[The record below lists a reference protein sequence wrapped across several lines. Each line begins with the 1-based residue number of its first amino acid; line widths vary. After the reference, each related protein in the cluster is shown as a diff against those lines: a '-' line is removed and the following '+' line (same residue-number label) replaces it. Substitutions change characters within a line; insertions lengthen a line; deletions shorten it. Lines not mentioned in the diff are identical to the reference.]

1 MEDRR
6 NIRTVE
12 ERSDEKIRRHRRA
25 PLYSILLIVVV
36 VLILVLVVSLLYTN
50 RVYTAYNI
58 VEYGEFS
65 RIEDSKLV
73 TLGENILT
81 YSHDGAYCTDKDGK
95 VLWNQT
101 FEMQNILV
109 SINGDVV
116 AFADYNGKNIYVWNS
131 SKKINEVTTTMPIKN
146 IAVAETG
153 RVAAS
158 VADTAVTWIYIYD
171 KDGKQAY
178 EIKTTM
184 EQSGYPLD
192 FSFSPNGELLGLVC
206 VYVDSDVIKSQV
218 AFHNFGAVGSNMSDY
233 KVSADIY
240 PDTVIPYIEFINDD
254 TAIAVGDNRVLMYSG
269 NQKPVLK
276 SNHMIDERIQ
286 AVYHNEEY
294 VGVLLPS
301 DVPEHLYKLMVLKKN
316 KDDDKFG
323 DFYLDDNYNDLFFTE
338 DYFVAY
344 NNSECVVQSY
354 KGITKFDG
362 DFLSSAD
369 LLIPIGNGKSYRY
382 IMVTRDNISTIQL
395 E

>member
-1 MEDRR
+1 MEERR
-6 NIRTVE
+6 NLRTVE
-12 ERSDEKIRRHRRA
+12 EQSDEKIRRHRQA
-25 PLYSILLIVVV
+25 PLYSMLLIAVV
-36 VLILVLVVSLLYTN
+36 VLIVILIVCLQYASH
-50 RVYTAYNI
+50 VYTSYDI
-58 VEYGEFS
+58 LDSEEFS
-65 RIEDSKLV
+65 RIEASKLV

-101 FEMQNILV
+101 FEMQNILI

-131 SKKINEVTTTMPIKN
+131 KEKVNEVTTTMPIKN

-158 VADTAVTWIYIYD
+158 VADTGITWIHIYD
-171 KDGKQAY
+171 ADGKQAY

-206 VYVDSDVIKSQV
+206 VYVDADVIKSQV
-218 AFHNFGAVGSNMSDY
+218 AFHNFGAVGSNKSDY

-254 TAIAVGDNRVLMYSG
+254 TAVAVGDDRVLMYSG
-269 NQKPVLK
+269 EQKPILK
-276 SNHMIDERIQ
+276 SNHMVDSQIQ
-286 AVYHNEEY
+286 AVYHNTEY

-301 DVPEHLYKLMVLKKN
+301 DVPEKQYKLMVLKKN
-316 KDDDKFG
+316 KEDDKFG
-323 DFYLDDNYNDLFFTE
+323 DFYLNDNYNDLFFTE

-344 NNSECVVQSY
+344 NNTDCMIQSY
-354 KGITKFDG
+354 RGATKFDG
-362 DFLSSAD
+362 NFLNSAD
-369 LLIPIGNGKSYRY
+369 LLIPIGNGKSYKY
-382 IMVTRDNISTIQL
+382 ILVSRDSISTIQL
-395 E
+395 K